1 MVGRGNRKHG
11 PCPCPRRVEGGDLI
25 REPQPDGRAHPSA
38 QPEPERFADRLGV
51 ALWASEHPD
60 VRVVGV
66 EVAASRALSAAVRVG
81 HVVDVPVGP
90 TLADGMARGLE
101 EGSVTVPIARRH
113 GHDLMAV
120 SEGELRDAIRALTF
134 EQGLVVEGA
143 GAAAAA
149 AVLAGRIVDERP
161 GSRIVVVLSGRNIS
175 PQTLLDVLHEPD

>member
-1 MVGRGNRKHG
+1 LPETASAAK
-11 PCPCPRRVEGGDLI
+11 VE
-25 REPQPDGRAHPSA
+25 
-38 QPEPERFADRLGV
+38 RLGRF
-51 ALWASEHPD
+51 D
-60 VRVVGV
+60 VRLVRAGENYDAAEAHGLRLAVDQDARFISAYNDADVIAGQRTLAV
-66 EVAASRALSAAVRVG
+66 EIG
-81 HVVDVPVGP
+81 EPVGP
-90 TLADGMARGLE
+90 TLADGMAGGLK

-113 GHDLMAV
+113 VHDLMAV

-143 GAAAAA
+143 GTAAAA

>member
-1 MVGRGNRKHG
+1 
-11 PCPCPRRVEGGDLI
+11 
-25 REPQPDGRAHPSA
+25 
-38 QPEPERFADRLGV
+38 
-51 ALWASEHPD
+51 
-60 VRVVGV
+60 
-66 EVAASRALSAAVRVG
+66 VG